1 MAELEREK
9 AALLA
14 RRQELLKA
22 TPVATQLTPQKKIE
36 LFQGLFRGRADVH
49 AVRWEK
55 ANGRSGY
62 AVACSNEWVQGI
74 CQKPKI
80 KCGDCPHRQFTPLDS
95 KVLFAHLTGKLVAG
109 LYPLQPDHHC
119 HLLAMDFDKANWQ
132 ADVKALARVCRREHI
147 PYALEI
153 SRSGAGAHL
162 WIFFSAPVPAWSAR
176 ALGFRLLDKAME
188 LHPGLSFDSYDRLF
202 PNQDMM
208 PQGGFGNLIALPL
221 QYEARAR
228 GCSLFVNDELQPYED
243 QWAFLRELKRVS
255 PTQLQKWVGEP
266 PTSASTD
273 NDTAPW
279 EQGLHTESGPV
290 PGCPE
295 RITITLANHVY
306 IKLADIP
313 APLAA
318 RIKRLASFAN
328 PVFFKTQ
335 ALRFSTHGIPR
346 YISCAR
352 IEQGYLS
359 VPRGCLDEVIELLR
373 AQSIQVDMEDHR
385 ITGSPLTEL
394 TLRPVL
400 RDKQQ
405 AAVDALTQHDTG
417 ILHAPTAFGKTVTA
431 ISVIAS
437 RQVNTLILTHSRQLL
452 DQWKERLESFLD
464 GATIGVFGGGKKK
477 ATGQIDVATY
487 QSLISRKNNSIA
499 EFVRDYGQII
509 IDECHHISAPRYE
522 MLLNEIS
529 ARYVLG
535 LTATPNRQDGHQKI
549 MFMTAGPVRHRAQSD
564 QQSGFDQRVIVRKW
578 QEAPPA
584 ELCQPGERP
593 HIATVYRWLAE
604 NPVRNREIIE
614 DVIASVKQGGNCLLL
629 TERREH
635 AETLA
640 VMLSDAAFS
649 TVVLRGGMSVKER
662 RKVEAILPGA
672 QVVVATGKYIGEGF
686 DLPRLDTL
694 FLALPIAWK
703 GTLAQYAG
711 RLHREATGKQE
722 VTVYDYVDTSLPMLL
737 RMFYKRE
744 KGYLAMGYRF
754 VTSEQ
759 IALL

>member
-1 MAELEREK
+1 
-9 AALLA
+9 
-14 RRQELLKA
+14 
-22 TPVATQLTPQKKIE
+22 
-36 LFQGLFRGRADVH
+36 
-49 AVRWEK
+49 
-55 ANGRSGY
+55 
-62 AVACSNEWVQGI
+62 
-74 CQKPKI
+74 
-80 KCGDCPHRQFTPLDS
+80 
-95 KVLFAHLTGKLVAG
+95 
-109 LYPLQPDHHC
+109 
-119 HLLAMDFDKANWQ
+119 
-132 ADVKALARVCRREHI
+132 
-147 PYALEI
+147 
-153 SRSGAGAHL
+153 
-162 WIFFSAPVPAWSAR
+162 
-176 ALGFRLLDKAME
+176 ME

-208 PQGGFGNLIALPL
+208 PQGSFGNLITLPL

-228 GCSLFVNDELQPYED
+228 GGSLFVNDELIPHED
-243 QWAFLRELKRVS
+243 QWTFLHELKRLS
-255 PTQLQKWVGEP
+255 PTQLQGWVGEP
-266 PTSASTD
+266 PAPASID
-273 NDTAPW
+273 DDTAPW
-279 EQGLHTESGPV
+279 EQGLRTESGPV
-290 PGCPE
+290 PDCPE
-295 RITITLANHVY
+295 RVTLTLANHVY

-359 VPRGCLDEVIELLR
+359 VPRGCLDEVLALLR
-373 AQSIQVDMEDHR
+373 KQNIQVDMEDR
-385 ITGSPLTEL
+385 RVTGSPLPQL
-394 TLRPVL
+394 TLRLPL
-400 RDKQQ
+400 RDNQQ
-405 AAVDALTQHDTG
+405 AAVDTLTRHDTG
-417 ILHAPTAFGKTVTA
+417 ILHAPTAFGKA
-431 ISVIAS
+431 IGVIAN
-437 RQVNTLILTHSRQLL
+437 RKVNTLVLTHSRQLL
-452 DQWKERLESFLD
+452 DQWKERLESVLE
-464 GATIGVFGGGKKK
+464 GVTVGVFGGGRKK
-477 ATGQIDVATY
+477 ATGQVDVATY
-487 QSLISRKNNSIA
+487 QSLIDRKDNTIA
-499 EFVRDYGQII
+499 GFVRDYGQII

-522 MLLNEIS
+522 LLLNELN

-549 MFMTAGPVRHRAQSD
+549 MLMTAGPIRHRAQSD
-564 QQSGFDQRVIVRKW
+564 HQSGFDQRVIVRKR

-584 ELCQPGERP
+584 ELRQPEERP

-604 NPVRNREIIE
+604 NPARNEAVIQ

-640 VMLSDAAFS
+640 GMLSDAALS
-649 TVVLRGGMSVKER
+649 AVVLRGGMGAKER
-662 RKVEAILPGA
+662 RKVEAMLPDA

-711 RLHREATGKQE
+711 RLHREATGKQS
-722 VTVYDYVDTSLPMLL
+722 VTIYDYVDTGLPMLL
-737 RMFYKRE
+737 RMFHKRE

>member
-1 MAELEREK
+1 M
-9 AALLA
+9 
-14 RRQELLKA
+14 
-22 TPVATQLTPQKKIE
+22 E
-36 LFQGLFRGRADVH
+36 LFQGLFRGRTDVH

-62 AVACSNEWVQGI
+62 AVACSNEWAQGI
-74 CQKPKI
+74 CQKPRI

-95 KVLFAHLTGKLVAG
+95 KVLFAHLSGKLVAG
-109 LYPLQPDHHC
+109 LYPMQPDHHC
-119 HLLAMDFDKANWQ
+119 HLLAMDFDKADWM
-132 ADVKALARVCRREHI
+132 ADVKAIAQVCRQEQLPH
-147 PYALEI
+147 ALEI
-153 SRSGAGAHL
+153 SRSGAGAHV
-162 WIFFSAPVPAWSAR
+162 WIFFSASVPAWSAR

-221 QYEARAR
+221 QYEARSR

-243 QWAFLRELKRVS
+243 QWAFLRELTRVS
-255 PTQLQKWVGEP
+255 PTQLQEWVGEP
-266 PTSASTD
+266 PEPASN
-273 NDTAPW
+273 NDETAPW
-279 EQGLHTESGPV
+279 EQGLHIEKGPV
-290 PGCPE
+290 PNCPE
-295 RITITLANHVY
+295 RITVTLANHVY
-306 IKLADIP
+306 IRLADMP

-359 VPRGCLDEVIELLR
+359 VPRGCLDEVLALLR
-373 AQSIQVDMEDHR
+373 KQNIQVDMEDR
-385 ITGSPLTEL
+385 RVTGSPLPQL
-394 TLRPVL
+394 ALRLPL
-400 RDKQQ
+400 RDNQQ

-417 ILHAPTAFGKTVTA
+417 ILHAPTAFGKTITA
-431 ISVIAS
+431 IGVIAS
-437 RQVNTLILTHSRQLL
+437 RKVNTLVLTHSRQLL
-452 DQWKERLESFLD
+452 DQWKERLESVLE
-464 GATIGVFGGGKKK
+464 GVTVGVFGGGRKK
-477 ATGQIDVATY
+477 ATGQVDVATY
-487 QSLISRKNNSIA
+487 QSLIDRKDNTIA
-499 EFVRDYGQII
+499 GFVRDYGQII

-522 MLLNEIS
+522 LLLNELN

-549 MFMTAGPVRHRAQSD
+549 MLMTAGPIRHRAQSD
-564 QQSGFDQRVIVRKW
+564 HQSGFDQCVIVRKR

-584 ELCQPGERP
+584 ELRQPEERP

-604 NPVRNREIIE
+604 NPARNEAVIQ

-640 VMLSDAAFS
+640 GMLSDAALS
-649 TVVLRGGMSVKER
+649 AVVLRGGMGAKER
-662 RKVEAILPGA
+662 RKVEAMLPDA

-711 RLHREATGKQE
+711 RLHREATGKQS
-722 VTVYDYVDTSLPMLL
+722 VTIYDYVDTGLPMLL
-737 RMFYKRE
+737 RMFHKRE